1 MSDQQIFN
9 VLVEFFEEDEWDFQ
23 WMEGASVLSM
33 GFSGKNGKWQC
44 FAQAR
49 EAQQQFV
56 FYSVLPINVPPEKRQ
71 KVAELIT
78 RINYG
83 MVIGNFEMDF
93 DDGEVRYK
101 TSVDVEG
108 AELTPPMIRQM
119 VYANIII
126 TDRYL
131 SAIMRAIYSDITP
144 LEAIAEADE
153 RATMSVMEA
162 LATMFDQ
169 EDDDLDDE
177 DEDDDFDDEDDDI
190 GFDDDEDDDGPTV
203 NGSSPYSL
211 N

>member
-9 VLVEFFEEDEWDFQ
+9 ALVEFFEEDEWDFQ

-131 SAIMRAIYSDITP
+131 SAVMRTIYSDITP

-153 RATMSVMEA
+153 RATMSVMDA
-162 LATMFDQ
+162 LAAMFDQ
-169 EDDDLDDE
+169 EEGDLHDE
-177 DEDDDFDDEDDDI
+177 DEDDDFEDDDDM
-190 GFDDDEDDDGPTV
+190 GFDDEDDGPTV

>member
-9 VLVEFFEEDEWDFQ
+9 ALVEFFEEDEWDFQ

-56 FYSVLPINVPPEKRQ
+56 FYSVLPINVPPDKRQ

-83 MVIGNFEMDF
+83 MVIGNFELDF

-131 SAIMRAIYSDITP
+131 SAVMRTIYSDITP

-153 RATMSVMEA
+153 RATMSVMDA

-169 EDDDLDDE
+169 DEDDLDDE
-177 DEDDDFDDEDDDI
+177 DEDDDFDDEGDM
-190 GFDDDEDDDGPTV
+190 GFDDEDDDGPTV

>member
-1 MSDQQIFN
+1 MSEQQIFN

-23 WMEGASVLSM
+23 WMEGESILSM

-49 EAQQQFV
+49 EAQEQFV
-56 FYSVLPINVPPEKRQ
+56 FYSVLPVNVPPEKRL

-108 AELTPPMIRQM
+108 SELTLPMIRQM
-119 VYANIII
+119 VYANILI

-131 SAIMRAIYSDITP
+131 PAVMRAIYSDISP
-144 LEAIAEADE
+144 VEAIAKADE
-153 RATMSVMEA
+153 EAAMSVKEA
-162 LATMFDQ
+162 LDALFDEE
-169 EDDDLDDE
+169 EDDSPFDKLDD
-177 DEDDDFDDEDDDI
+177 DDDFDADDS
-190 GFDDDEDDDGPTV
+190 DGGPMA
-203 NGSSPYSL
+203 NGSGPYNL

>member
-9 VLVEFFEEDEWDFQ
+9 ALVEFFEEDEWDFQ

-131 SAIMRAIYSDITP
+131 SAVMRTIYSDITP

-153 RATMSVMEA
+153 RATMSVMDA

-169 EDDDLDDE
+169 EEGDLHDE
-177 DEDDDFDDEDDDI
+177 DEDDDFEDEDDM
-190 GFDDDEDDDGPTV
+190 GFDDEDDGPTV

>member
-9 VLVEFFEEDEWDFQ
+9 ALVEFFEEDEWDFQ

-101 TSVDVEG
+101 TSIDVEG

-131 SAIMRAIYSDITP
+131 SAVMRTIYSDITP

-153 RATMSVMEA
+153 RATMSVMDA
-162 LATMFDQ
+162 LATMFGQ
-169 EDDDLDDE
+169 EEDE
-177 DEDDDFDDEDDDI
+177 SDDEDDDFGDEDD
-190 GFDDDEDDDGPTV
+190 FDDEDDGPTV

>member
-9 VLVEFFEEDEWDFQ
+9 ALVEFFEEAEWDFQ

-33 GFSGKNGKWQC
+33 NFSGKNGKWHC

-56 FYSVLPINVPPEKRQ
+56 FYSVLPVNAPDDKRH
-71 KVAELIT
+71 KVAELLT

-93 DDGEVRYK
+93 NDGEIRYK
-101 TSVDVEG
+101 TSVDVED
-108 AELTPPMIRQM
+108 AELTPPMIRHL

-131 SAIMRAIYSDITP
+131 PAIMRTIYSDITP
-144 LEAIAEADE
+144 LEAIAEADK
-153 RATMSVMEA
+153 RATMTVMEV
-162 LATMFDQ
+162 LADLLDHEMS
-169 EDDDLDDE
+169 DDDDFDE
-177 DEDDDFDDEDDDI
+177 EDFDDEDDDNSPTAN
-190 GFDDDEDDDGPTV
+190 GKGPY
-203 NGSSPYSL
+203 NL

>member
-9 VLVEFFEEDEWDFQ
+9 ALVEFFEEDEWDFQ

-131 SAIMRAIYSDITP
+131 SAVMRTIYSDITP
-144 LEAIAEADE
+144 LEAIA
-153 RATMSVMEA
+153 
-162 LATMFDQ
+162 
-169 EDDDLDDE
+169 
-177 DEDDDFDDEDDDI
+177 
-190 GFDDDEDDDGPTV
+190 
-203 NGSSPYSL
+203 
-211 N
+211 

>member
-9 VLVEFFEEDEWDFQ
+9 VLVEFFEEDGWKFQ
-23 WMEGASVLSM
+23 WIKGKSVLSM
-33 GFSGKNGKWQC
+33 SFSGKNGKWQC

-56 FYSVLPINVPPEKRQ
+56 FYSVLPINAPPDKRP

-101 TSVDVEG
+101 TSIDVEG
-108 AELTPPMIRQM
+108 AELTPPMIRQI
-119 VYANIII
+119 VYANIVI

-131 SAIMRAIYSDITP
+131 PAVMRTIYSDITP
-144 LEAIAEADE
+144 VEAIAEAE
-153 RATMSVMEA
+153 KRAAMSMMEVLTA
-162 LATMFDQ
+162 IFDQ
-169 EDDDLDDE
+169 AEDDDDD
-177 DEDDDFDDEDDDI
+177 DVDDFDDDDDV
-190 GFDDDEDDDGPTV
+190 DDSGPTA